1 MTSDTIRQKF
11 LYNIPLLDNGYPLVK
26 LDDINSYSG
35 NIKIIRLTELW
46 NLELQNF
53 KELLKNLSL
62 NPSFILL
69 KNDLYIQNNNPIM
82 QNVIKCYLESFAYW
96 FKKAN
101 LKVAII

>member
-1 MTSDTIRQKF
+1 MTSDTVRQKF

-53 KELLKNLSL
+53 KELLKILSI

-82 QNVIKCYLESFAYW
+82 QNAIKCYLESFAYW
-96 FKKAN
+96 FKKAK